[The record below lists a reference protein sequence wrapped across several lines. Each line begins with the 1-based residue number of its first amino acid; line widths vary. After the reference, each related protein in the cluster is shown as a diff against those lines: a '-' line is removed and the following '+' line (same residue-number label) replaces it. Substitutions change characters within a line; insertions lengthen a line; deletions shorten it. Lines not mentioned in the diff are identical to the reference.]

1 MYHVFSHFHRFLSS
15 SHFSHTKK
23 SSPPPN
29 QNCVHKATL
38 KKQFISNLS
47 LSLSRHHINFIFYY
61 NALCIRTRELL
72 DAYFEKSYNN
82 QTLSLSFKVCL
93 VKDSLKLII
102 DKLIKDTSLKVKK
115 DPYCDRRNI
124 FVKCWCVK

>member
-1 MYHVFSHFHRFLSS
+1 MSSLIFIASLAPPIFRIQKNLHHRPIRIVYIKPLS
-15 SHFSHTKK
+15 K
-23 SSPPPN
+23 SNSL
-29 QNCVHKATL
+29 A
-38 KKQFISNLS
+38 IS